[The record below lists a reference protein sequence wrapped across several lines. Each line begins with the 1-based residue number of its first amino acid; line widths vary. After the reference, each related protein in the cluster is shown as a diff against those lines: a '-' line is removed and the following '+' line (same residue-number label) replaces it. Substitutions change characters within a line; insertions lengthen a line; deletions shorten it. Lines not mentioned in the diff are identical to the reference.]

1 MKPFLKIDK
10 RVQEL
15 NDSAAFVYMVIVY
28 SIFKKKQI
36 NRRYLAESLKVKN
49 LDYISEILSS
59 IEKAGLISRKLTF
72 NNAMID
78 GYIDVKMNF
87 TLHYKTWFPVEIGF
101 LASDASPRTKGFAL
115 RYRSLAFDDSI
126 LVGYTK
132 SEAAN
137 LLNVSRPTLNK
148 NLTLLNANS
157 LMDYFIKLNEVVY
170 LDEKKMKEAK
180 ELSVKADKESKLAK
194 QINWFLN
201 KKIYTHKKA
210 NSIFNMIISGTLDTQ
225 TYKQVNEAS
234 NSRYSFGN

>member
-1 MKPFLKIDK
+1 M
-10 RVQEL
+10 
-15 NDSAAFVYMVIVY
+15 
-28 SIFKKKQI
+28 
-36 NRRYLAESLKVKN
+36 
-49 LDYISEILSS
+49 
-59 IEKAGLISRKLTF
+59 
-72 NNAMID
+72 
-78 GYIDVKMNF
+78 
-87 TLHYKTWFPVEIGF
+87 
-101 LASDASPRTKGFAL
+101 
-115 RYRSLAFDDSI
+115 
-126 LVGYTK
+126 
-132 SEAAN
+132 
-137 LLNVSRPTLNK
+137 LNVSRPTLNK

>member
-101 LASDASPRTKGFAL
+101 LANDASPRTKGFAL

-126 LVGYTK
+126 SVGYTK

-157 LMDYFIKLNEVVY
+157 LMDYFIKLNEVIY

-210 NSIFNMIISGTLDTQ
+210 NSIFNMIISGTLDIQ

>member
-36 NRRYLAESLKVKN
+36 NRRYLAESLRVKN

-72 NNAMID
+72 NNAYKD
-78 GYIDVKMNF
+78 GYIDVKMHF

-101 LASDASPRTKGFAL
+101 LASDATPRIKGFAL

-132 SEAAN
+132 SETAD

-148 NLTLLNANS
+148 NLTLLNAHS

-180 ELSVKADKESKLAK
+180 ELSIKADKESKLGK

-210 NSIFNMIISGTLDTQ
+210 NNIFNMIISGTLDTQ